1 MQPRTPRTQLRTHD
15 VTNQVPPLTDY
26 DLADDSALLAG
37 LEAFGA
43 GWAIDE
49 VRNFGRA
56 LGRDEVLE
64 LGRQANRFPPELKLF
79 DRYGQRIDEV
89 EFHPAYHALMA
100 IAMRAGVHAR
110 GWTDQRPGAQVART
124 GLAYL
129 MNQVEAGVCCPMAM
143 TCAIV
148 PALRNEPQLSAI
160 WEPRFTA
167 RDYDPRF
174 VPAPEKTACTAGM
187 AMTEKQGGSDVR
199 ANTTR
204 AEPLDAAR
212 DEFRLTGHKWF
223 CSAPMS
229 DAFLTLAYTD
239 QGLTCFFV
247 PRWTP
252 DGVRNAIQLQRL
264 KDKLGNRSNA
274 SSEIEYDGAWARR
287 VGPEGRGVATI
298 IDMVQ
303 QTRLDCVLGS
313 AGLLRQATLQ
323 AVHHARHRIAFQKRL
338 ADQPAMR
345 AVLADLILEAEAATW
360 LALRLSAA
368 VERPEQRALA
378 RIGTALGK
386 FWVCKRAPHAVYEA
400 MECLGGAGYVEDS
413 LLPRLYR
420 EAPVNSI
427 WEGSGNVIALDV
439 LRAFAREPET
449 VAALRVELDAAR
461 GADRSYDAA
470 LDATL
475 AELADRS
482 DAERRARRLAERL
495 AVLLQASLLLR
506 HAPAPVAEGFVA
518 WRLDEQAATFG
529 AAGRAIDLDAVLA
542 RMPTPGEE
550 AR

>member
-1 MQPRTPRTQLRTHD
+1 MQPRDPRSQLRTHE
-15 VTNQVPPLTDY
+15 VTNQPPPLVNY
-26 DLADDSALLAG
+26 DVADDPALLAG
-37 LEAFGA
+37 LKSFGA

-49 VRNFGRA
+49 VRRFGRE
-56 LGRDEVLE
+56 LGRDDVLE
-64 LGRQANRFPPELKLF
+64 LGRQANRFSPELKLF

-100 IAMRAGVHAR
+100 VAMQGQVHAR
-110 GWTDQRPGAQVART
+110 GWRDGTPGAQVART
-124 GLAYL
+124 ALAYL
-129 MNQVEAGVCCPMAM
+129 MNQIESGVCCPMAM

-148 PALRNEPQLSAI
+148 PALRNEPALAQL

-167 RDYDPRF
+167 TDYDGRA
-174 VPAPEKTACTAGM
+174 VPAGEKSACTAGM

-212 DEFRLTGHKWF
+212 SEFRLTGHKWF

-252 DGVRNAIQLQRL
+252 DGARNAIQLQRL

-274 SSEIEYDGAWARR
+274 SSEIEYDGAWAQR
-287 VGPEGRGVATI
+287 VGPEGRGIATI
-298 IDMVQ
+298 LAMVQ

-323 AVHHARHRIAFQKRL
+323 AAHHARHRSAFQKRL
-338 ADQPAMR
+338 IDQPAMR
-345 AVLADLILEAEAATW
+345 AVLADLTLEAEAATW
-360 LALRLSAA
+360 LALRLGAA
-368 VERPEQRALA
+368 VERPEERAFA
-378 RIGTALGK
+378 RIATAIGK
-386 FWVCKRAPHAVYEA
+386 YWVCKRAPHAVYEA
-400 MECLGGAGYVEDS
+400 MECLGGAGYVEES
-413 LLPRLYR
+413 MLPRLYR

-439 LRAFAREPET
+439 LRAFGREPDS
-449 VAALRVELDAAR
+449 VAALRAELDSAR
-461 GADRSYDAA
+461 GAHRSFDAA
-470 LDATL
+470 LDAIF
-475 AELADRS
+475 AELSDQS
-482 DAERRARRLAERL
+482 DAERRARHLTERL

-506 HAPAPVAEGFVA
+506 YAPTAIADAFVA
-518 WRLDEQAATFG
+518 WRIDAPAATFG
-529 AAGRAIDLDAVLA
+529 AASPVIDLDAVLG
-542 RMPTPGEE
+542 RMPSPV
-550 AR
+550 